1 MEFRRV
7 LFRSPPYPGIG
18 RFADIEAFSVRA
30 ECKTMPALRQSG
42 RIQEIDACP
51 LKRSVYFFEHY
62 PDEFWMVHLP
72 YQQLPAVRAKAI
84 FGNWNHLC
92 GGIRKNI
99 MWKKDGFPCSHGI
112 QNRHGHF
119 QGIGIPTFFPD
130 QAGHL
135 PIELSSI

>member
-84 FGNWNHLC
+84 FGNKIGRAQAELQSLMRSSYAVFC
-92 GGIRKNI
+92 LKKKKN
-99 MWKKDGFPCSHGI
+99 
-112 QNRHGHF
+112 N
-119 QGIGIPTFFPD
+119 
-130 QAGHL
+130 
-135 PIELSSI
+135 